1 MPSTRPIRSTM
12 MNVPLSLNHLLERA
26 GHLFPSDEI
35 VSRLPHESL
44 APYTYGQFYGHPSS
58 PCVPDSKSIT
68 CTAGNGSAQPWA
80 QGAGQDLAGT
90 TRSCGLTIGH
100 PRLAHSLMPPLT

>member
-1 MPSTRPIRSTM
+1 M
-12 MNVPLSLNHLLERA
+12 MNVPLSLNHLLARA
-26 GHLFPSDEI
+26 GHLFPSNEI
-35 VSRLPHESL
+35 VLRLPHKSL
-44 APYTYGQFYGHPSS
+44 VRHTNAQFYGHPSS
-58 PCVPDSKSIT
+58 PCVPYTKTIK